1 MATNVSGAFLCA
13 REAFRQMPPRG
24 GGRIINVGSIS
35 AFSPR
40 PDSAPYTTS
49 KFAIDGLTR
58 ALALDGR
65 ELNIA
70 VGVVHPGNVISELL
84 STEEVARREESEGF
98 ITAEDVAECVLTMAK
113 LPLSANVLE
122 LTVMPTRQPLVGRG

>member
-1 MATNVSGAFLCA
+1 
-13 REAFRQMPPRG
+13 MPPRG